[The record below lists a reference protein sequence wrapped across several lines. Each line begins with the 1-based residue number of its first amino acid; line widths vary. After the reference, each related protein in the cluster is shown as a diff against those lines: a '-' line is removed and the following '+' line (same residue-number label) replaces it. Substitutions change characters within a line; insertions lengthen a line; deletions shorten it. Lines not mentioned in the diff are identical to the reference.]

1 MDPFTAAAL
10 GSVATG
16 LFNQRSANKQM
27 RFQDASSRTQYQRA
41 VADMKAA
48 GLNPMLATKLGGNA
62 AMSGASATMPDLGAT
77 INSAENMRQMKP
89 VREADTLLKKTQQ
102 EVANMSVYELDARID
117 KIEQEA
123 RNLGIDADI
132 KRLDREAKEFVVAID
147 RALYEK
153 DPSVYIANKTPVMNT
168 FMTAAQAG
176 AATIEELL
184 EIMFEKAASA
194 GKEAAPKIRQ
204 GLDKLVEIL
213 GR

>member
-1 MDPFTAAAL
+1 MDPLTAAAL

-27 RFQDASSRTQYQRA
+27 RFQDVSSRTQYQRA

-77 INSAENMRQMKP
+77 INSAENLRQMKP
-89 VREADTLLKKTQQ
+89 VREAETLLKKTQQ

-132 KRLDREAKEFVVAID
+132 KRLDREAKQFVVAID

-153 DPSVYIANKTPVMNT
+153 DPSVYIANKTPIMNT
-168 FMTAAQAG
+168 MITAAQTG
-176 AATIEELL
+176 VVSIGELL
-184 EIMFEKAASA
+184 EMAYEKAAAA

-204 GLDKLVEIL
+204 GIDKILQIL

>member
-1 MDPFTAAAL
+1 MDPWSAAA
-10 GSVATG
+10 GSIVTG

-77 INSAENMRQMKP
+77 INSAENLRQMKP
-89 VREADTLLKKTQQ
+89 VREAETLLKKTQQ

-132 KRLDREAKEFVVAID
+132 KRLDREAKQFVVAID

-153 DPSVYIANKTPVMNT
+153 DPSVYIANKTPIMNT
-168 FMTAAQAG
+168 MITAAQTG
-176 AATIEELL
+176 VVSIGELL
-184 EIMFEKAASA
+184 EMAYEKAAVA

-204 GLDKLVEIL
+204 GIDKILQIL

>member
-1 MDPFTAAAL
+1 MSIMSAL
-10 GSVATG
+10 AGSVATG

-41 VADMKAA
+41 VQDMKRA

-77 INSAENMRQMKP
+77 VNSAENLKQMKP
-89 VREADTLLKKTQQ
+89 VREAETLLKKTQQ
-102 EVANMSVYELDARID
+102 EVANMSVYELDARIA

-132 KRLDREAKEFVVAID
+132 KRLDREQKEFVVAID

-153 DPSVYIANKTPVMNT
+153 DPTVYIANKTSVMNT
-168 FMTAAQAG
+168 FMTAASVG
-176 AATIEELL
+176 AANLADVL

-204 GLDKLVEIL
+204 GLDKMLEIL

>member
-27 RFQDASSRTQYQRA
+27 RFQDVSSRTQYQRA

-77 INSAENMRQMKP
+77 INSAENLRQMKP
-89 VREADTLLKKTQQ
+89 VREAETLLKKTQQ
-102 EVANMSVYELDARID
+102 QVANMSVYELDARID

-132 KRLDREAKEFVVAID
+132 KRLDREAKQFVVAID

-153 DPSVYIANKTPVMNT
+153 DPSVYIANKTPIMNT
-168 FMTAAQAG
+168 MITAAQTG
-176 AATIEELL
+176 VVSIGELL
-184 EIMFEKAASA
+184 EMAYEKAAVA

-204 GLDKLVEIL
+204 GIDKILQIL